1 MMRILA
7 LLGALAAAWPAVRL
21 TVGQTAE
28 LPLGFRPIQIICD
41 DVKVVLVQVHDGAV
55 ALRGLAPGRT
65 ACSFTNVAFQ
75 RDLVDI
81 EVYSE
86 TK

>member
-1 MMRILA
+1 MRVLA
-7 LLGALAAAWPAVRL
+7 LLVAAAWPAVRL
-21 TVGQTAE
+21 AEGQTAE

-41 DVKVVLVQVHDGAV
+41 DVKVVLVQVHDGTV
-55 ALRGLAPGRT
+55 VLRGLAPGRT
-65 ACSFTNVAFQ
+65 ACSFTNINFQ
-75 RDLVDI
+75 RQLVDV